1 MIRRRQDE
9 EAQGPEP
16 TTYLGMQ
23 VAAPVD
29 RGGQRPQVIGAA
41 EMVVLPGPAWC
52 HDPTGIEPPLNFS
65 IEEVGAA
72 LGGAGGMHEPVGS
85 GVEIAAPAQVSGE
98 TSGER

>member
-1 MIRRRQDE
+1 MIKRRQYE

-23 VAAPVD
+23 VSAPVD
-29 RGGQRPQVIGAA
+29 HAGQRPQVTGAT
-41 EMVVLPGPAWC
+41 ERVVLPGPAWC
-52 HDPTGIEPPLNFS
+52 HDPTGQEPPLNFS

-85 GVEIAAPAQVSGE
+85 GVEIAAPASHSGAD
-98 TSGER
+98 SGER